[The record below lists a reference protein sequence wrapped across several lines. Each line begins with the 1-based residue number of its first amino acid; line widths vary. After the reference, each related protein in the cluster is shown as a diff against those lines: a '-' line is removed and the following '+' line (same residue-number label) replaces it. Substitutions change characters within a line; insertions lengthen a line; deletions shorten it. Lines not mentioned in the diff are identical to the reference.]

1 MPTILQLRR
10 GTTSQSDAFTG
21 AIGEVT
27 VDTDNN
33 QLRLHDGSTAGGHTI
48 GATDTSSLVSKSLI
62 ANQVMKA
69 NLHVDSEGA
78 SSGVQIANG
87 SIQMF
92 TATGSPSQIDFY
104 CEVSNAHY
112 TRLQSAAHADYSG
125 NVTLTLPVTTGTL
138 ALDADVKDRMQV
150 ANTTTLINSRMQ
162 TANTIAMV
170 NARLGAAAT
179 VALTGDVTA
188 SATAFSSNAASIA
201 TTIAANSVD
210 GSKLADNI
218 VISENLT
225 VSGNLV
231 VSGTQTTVNSND
243 VNIGD
248 AIITLNSDL
257 GGGVAASE
265 DAGITIN
272 RGSDTDV
279 SFIYDESEDQ
289 WSLGSEQ
296 LVSGDL
302 IPASDSAEDL
312 GTNAVRWRSAFVDA
326 ATITNDLAVG
336 GDITVT
342 GNINATVQGQANTA
356 AALSTARAIALAG
369 DVTGTANFDGSSDI
383 SITATIATNSVA
395 LGTDTTGNY
404 VGTVTGGTGITS
416 SGATSGEGIA
426 HTLELDVDSLTAETS
441 FQSTDIIA
449 VYDVTAGA
457 MVKGTIANVAL
468 QGPAGADGA
477 TGADGA
483 AGADGADGGFTTDS
497 DAQVNSLGVG
507 TAGST
512 TTGEI
517 RATNNITAYYS
528 DARLKDFD
536 GHIDNAMDKVMAL
549 NGYYFYENA
558 KAKELGY
565 DNDARQVGVSA
576 QEVDAVMPEVTSP
589 APINGNFEGADY
601 MTVSYEK
608 LVPLLI
614 EAIKELK
621 AEIEELKS

>member
-69 NLHVDSEGA
+69 ELHVDSEGA
-78 SSGVQIANG
+78 SSGIQIANG
-87 SIQMF
+87 SIEMF
-92 TATGSPSQIDFY
+92 TATGSPSKIDFY
-104 CEVSNAHY
+104 CETNNAHY
-112 TRLQSAAHADYSG
+112 TRIQSAAHADYSG

-138 ALDADVKDRMQV
+138 ALDADVKG
-150 ANTTTLINSRMQ
+150 RMQ

-468 QGPAGADGA
+468 QGPTGPAGSN
-477 TGADGA
+477 GA
-483 AGADGADGGFTTDS
+483 AGADGGFTTDS